1 MEKDCVPLFYSWETE
16 AMSTLWCA
24 EQSWEGIK
32 YVRDL
37 ASALLSGSSVALW
50 VKGVYDVHLCFKST
64 PPVWMWPWFTP
75 RICQDHKNRGLV
87 HSWDAVCIR
96 ELWSQVQFWPWIV
109 SGSNETGSE
118 TGLSRHSDLPCAV
131 TGWRYPETQSTLI
144 SLVEA
149 TQWLSQYLKPQM
161 SGCHPYTKH

>member
-1 MEKDCVPLFYSWETE
+1 MCPYFTAGKQRLCLLCDVQSNLEMVLN
-16 AMSTLWCA
+16 MSVTLHLHCCL
-24 EQSWEGIK
+24 
-32 YVRDL
+32 V
-37 ASALLSGSSVALW
+37 ALLHFGLKESMMYIYASNPHHQSEWL
-50 VKGVYDVHLCFKST
+50 T
-64 PPVWMWPWFTP
+64 PWFTP
-75 RICQDHKNRGLV
+75 HICQDHKNRGLV

-131 TGWRYPETQSTLI
+131 TGWRHPETQSTLI
-144 SLVEA
+144 SLFEA